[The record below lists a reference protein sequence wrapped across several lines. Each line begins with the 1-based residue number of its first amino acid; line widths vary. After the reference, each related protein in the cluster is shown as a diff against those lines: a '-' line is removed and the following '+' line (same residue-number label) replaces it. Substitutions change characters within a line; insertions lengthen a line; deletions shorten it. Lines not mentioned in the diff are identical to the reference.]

1 MADILATLFKFRQ
14 FVFEYGPLF
23 LATWFGLAVTTGLI
37 GVSPKKIID
46 LKSPSSSF
54 LKYRPLRWM
63 WQFLFSLLW
72 HPGGKIAALSAF
84 SGRLLFSI
92 VASVPA
98 LVATSLIGREAVWL
112 RLILATLFTLSL
124 SWFVTS
130 VISHKSE
137 NFREQQPE
145 VEAAPPSS
153 VLNGE
158 TPPLQPRGLRSLA
171 QVIWKSFIGQVEG
184 AVIPLII
191 GFSLASILTIYVP
204 AYTVRP
210 WLGEGVWQGPYL
222 AALLAMPF
230 QLTGGAEVLLGSALL
245 VKGASLGAALS
256 VMLVAPSTTFYMIRH
271 LYQPLKIKTMALYLV
286 ATWFVAGSLGVM
298 VNIVQQLFSGWG

>member
-1 MADILATLFKFRQ
+1 MADIIATLFRFRQ

-23 LATWFGLAVTTGLI
+23 VAAWFGLAVATGLI
-37 GVSPKKIID
+37 AASQKKRIN
-46 LKSPSSSF
+46 LKAPSSSF
-54 LKYRPLRWM
+54 LQYRPLRWM
-63 WQFLFSLLW
+63 WQLLFSLLW
-72 HPGGKIAALSAF
+72 RPGGKIPALSVF

-98 LVATSLIGREAVWL
+98 LVVTSLIDMEIVWL
-112 RLILATLFTLSL
+112 RLILTALFTLSL

-130 VISHKSE
+130 IILRKSG
-137 NFREQQPE
+137 NFGEQRPE
-145 VEAAPPSS
+145 AGMVPSSS

-158 TPPLQPRGLRSLA
+158 TPSLA
-171 QVIWKSFIGQVEG
+171 QVTWKSFIGQVEG

-191 GFSLASILTIYVP
+191 GFSLASILTIYIP

-230 QLTGGAEVLLGSALL
+230 QLTGGAEVLLVSALL
-245 VKGASLGAALS
+245 VKGASLGTALS
-256 VMLVAPSTTFYMIRH
+256 IMLAAPSTTFYMIRH
-271 LYQPLKIKTMALYLV
+271 LYRPLKVKAMTLYLV

-298 VNIVQQLFSGWG
+298 VNIVQQLLSGWG